1 MCVPVLDSY
10 MEAKGDES
18 GSIGQS
24 SYKSCGC
31 LDTADGGYV
40 FLSTGDLGD
49 RDCGRVTGNC
59 SRSTGLPE
67 FFKGRKLEHK
77 KAGITGSCS
86 EYCFLGSWV
95 VIESNIGGV
104 RYEKKIRHDDFRN
117 GNYVSFVISG
127 GARIC

>member
-1 MCVPVLDSY
+1 MCVPVMDTC
-10 MEAKGDES
+10 MEAKGDQS

-49 RDCGRVTGNC
+49 RDCGRGAGNC

-67 FFKGRKLEHK
+67 FFQGRKLEHK
-77 KAGITGSCS
+77 KAGIAGSYS
-86 EYCFLGSWV
+86 ESCFLGAWV
-95 VIESNIGGV
+95 VIEIIIGG
-104 RYEKKIRHDDFRN
+104 
-117 GNYVSFVISG
+117 
-127 GARIC
+127 